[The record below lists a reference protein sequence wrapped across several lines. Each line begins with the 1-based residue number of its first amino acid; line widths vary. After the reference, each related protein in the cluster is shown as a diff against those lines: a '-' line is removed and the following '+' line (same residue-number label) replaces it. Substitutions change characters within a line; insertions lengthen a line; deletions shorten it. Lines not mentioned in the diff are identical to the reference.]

1 MKELSSNK
9 AKLFPILFTTISVIV
24 FVVVALRSYYVP
36 FNHDEAATFF
46 FFIQSGNYLPFH
58 SAADA
63 NNHILNSFLGNICFH
78 EFGSSPFSLRIPN
91 LIGLLVLIA
100 ATYKI
105 SKHLNLLGS
114 KLILTAAF
122 LLSFHWLSF
131 FSACRG
137 YGLSLALLLLGVAF
151 MMDYILNSKSKI
163 NLLLTILLFQLAISS
178 NLVLIIVVLLLTAII
193 LLIQLVTKSLFKP
206 LVIILWLL
214 HFGAIYYW
222 LTFSFYLQAN
232 GALYYGEGDS
242 YWLVTFVSLI
252 QLLVGT
258 YSVLIKWTVLTF
270 VLLSIGLFFYI
281 NKKDVFKFRE
291 LLTKPN
297 FSILFFVIFWSL
309 VIGFYL
315 MHVLF
320 GVNFPEDRT
329 GLFFYV
335 FFILGLCFTI
345 DRYSLNFNKNL
356 GFSLTALLVIHF
368 TLNLNFRK
376 HSLNVY
382 ETIPERFYTTLLN
395 EQLKSSEQIT
405 IGGHRVRELFY
416 GFLNY
421 RHDGILNSA
430 DPTEVMQM
438 NCDYYIATKPEE
450 KYFKDYYDI
459 IDSEPD
465 WGFVLLKR
473 KEKITRTKVIE
484 INSIEIKNDEN
495 EFIGVYGVS
504 DTTIVNTNPLLAEI
518 DFDVE
523 KMPVPVNAW
532 FVLQVNDSL
541 DQTVYFKR
549 YPLQWSGYNLNR
561 RKNMKC
567 SVITGNLP
575 TKSKKIACFFWNIEK
590 QPMSMRVNSLK
601 IVQLKG
607 KGVDYEAPDIK

>member
-9 AKLFPILFTTISVIV
+9 TKFFPILFITISVIV
-24 FVVVALRSYYVP
+24 FIIVALRSYYVP
-36 FNHDEAATFF
+36 LNHDEAATFF
-46 FFIQSGNYLPFH
+46 FFIHSGNYLPFH

-63 NNHILNSFLGNICFH
+63 NNHVLNSFLGNLCFH
-78 EFGSSPFSLRIPN
+78 VFGSSPFSLRIPN

-100 ATYKI
+100 ATCKI
-105 SKHLNLLGS
+105 SKRLNLLGS

-137 YGLSLALLLLGVAF
+137 YGLSLALLLLSISF
-151 MMDYILNSKSKI
+151 MLDYIMNSKSKI

-178 NLVLIIVVLLLTAII
+178 NLILVIVVLLLSAII
-193 LLIQLVTKSLFKP
+193 LFIQLTTKSLFKP
-206 LVIILWLL
+206 FVIILWLL

-258 YSVLIKWTVLTF
+258 YSVLIKWIIVIF
-270 VLLSIGLFFYI
+270 VLLTIGLFFYI
-281 NKKDVFKFRE
+281 NKKDVFKFKS
-291 LLTKPN
+291 LLINPN

-309 VIGFYL
+309 VAGFYL
-315 MHVLF
+315 MHILF

-335 FFILGLCFTI
+335 FFILGFCFTI
-345 DRYSLNFNKNL
+345 DRYSINFNKIS
-356 GFSLTALLVIHF
+356 GFSLMALMVIHF
-368 TLNLNFRK
+368 AMNLNFRK

-395 EQLKSSEQIT
+395 EQLKSTEKIT

-421 RHDGILNSA
+421 RNGGILNSA

-450 KYFKDYYDI
+450 KYFKTYYDI

-465 WGFVLLKR
+465 WGFLLLKR
-473 KEKITRTKVIE
+473 KEKITRTTVIE
-484 INSIEIKNDEN
+484 LHSIEIKNNES
-495 EFIGVYGVS
+495 EFIDIYGAS

-523 KMPVPVNAW
+523 KIPIPVNAW

-549 YPLQWSGYNLNR
+549 YPLQWSGYNLNGR
-561 RKNMKC
+561 N
-567 SVITGNLP
+567 
-575 TKSKKIACFFWNIEK
+575 NI
-590 QPMSMRVNSLK
+590 N
-601 IVQLKG
+601 
-607 KGVDYEAPDIK
+607 